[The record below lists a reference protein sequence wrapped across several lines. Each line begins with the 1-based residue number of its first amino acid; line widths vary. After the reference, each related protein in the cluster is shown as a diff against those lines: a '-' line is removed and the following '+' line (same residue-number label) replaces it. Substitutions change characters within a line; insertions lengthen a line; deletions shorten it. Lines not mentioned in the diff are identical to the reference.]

1 MTIEKPTMVFIALS
15 AFFPEPNLD
24 TSLQYQNDVAQDLE
38 MEVLNVMGWTSL
50 KDVPMGEHEL
60 TAEQSR
66 AVMNIVGSPYKEN
79 LMYYLGL
86 CSQD

>member
-1 MTIEKPTMVFIALS
+1 MVFIALS